1 MPDSNING
9 SRQIANYFRYIF
21 RSETS
26 GEKATPTSSF
36 NLFVSNIKFIFFPRP
51 LYRPTI
57 RRMMHSC
64 VGTGGLRSG
73 RPLPGFISLQN
84 AISKEY
90 WFYQPP
96 ASFHSLASVCVMVK
110 STTWWKARTL
120 PRPNR
125 FQAPSFG
132 PVEHFPGFSLE
143 MRMYSRSC
151 AHTQHIPFY
160 TWATPPPLPT
170 PAVVSCSAAP
180 PRANTGKQPSA
191 RGPSPRPDI
200 FCDILF
206 PAHESLPGPTYR

>member
-200 FCDILF
+200 FCDILI
-206 PAHESLPGPTYR
+206 PAHENLPGPTYR